1 MKIERLIRNTIF
13 TWQAWFLRKKL
24 HRKSQTLADLDRKE
38 AAARALH
45 RPTREIAA
53 ERRQV
58 ILGLLGGKVVRH

>member
-1 MKIERLIRNTIF
+1 MTFDRLIRKTIF
-13 TWQAWFLRKKL
+13 DWLSWYRGKL
-24 HRKSQTLADLDRKE
+24 LMKRCPSLADLDRKE

-58 ILGLLGGKVVRH
+58 ILGLLGGKVGM